1 MGELNVIYSSGV
13 SIYIMGD
20 RYRCSSNYCRR
31 LVFFLL
37 LPLIM
42 AFEAPVQLWSD
53 NSRREASRLLL
64 PSAHTFGGS
73 SSLLFSS
80 SMPLHDL
87 MDSGRDTFLLGN
99 VGAMFVGFIR
109 GLRKIRP
116 GINRIIEVIDPVDLG
131 IILTIGFGSS
141 AIAKW
146 WNDKVINKTIRR
158 HYPKEFSESKLKFFS
173 DLVCQL
179 GQCSFLAYLGEIFL
193 SFLDVV
199 GLHLPRS
206 APRFIM
212 VSTYA
217 VWGAGRVSA
226 FKTSVLK
233 RVFRTHPSFPKHGS
247 KVLPSLPITGV
258 LFSRVL
264 DIMIFLLTSI
274 IVMELCNVKVGV
286 VVKSLLSVAGFSS
299 LIIGLSLR
307 DPATQI
313 IEGTS
318 LLLLDRFRPGDKIK
332 LSDGTVG
339 RVISIGWLDTTLAS
353 TDDIHVRI
361 PNSEIASKRIAN
373 VSRAK
378 RSQVKQTIRLRYDD
392 IDKIPK
398 LVDDLKEEVKAACP
412 KLVLDGSRPFRV
424 HWRSMADDHV
434 SVVVDTHHDI
444 PPMTQL
450 FYDNQQ
456 RLMIA
461 IATAVKKN
469 GMKFALPAKISYRE
483 KLATDGM
490 VGGQADAEGVK

>member
-1 MGELNVIYSSGV
+1 MMGRRYLHSSDCG
-13 SIYIMGD
+13 
-20 RYRCSSNYCRR
+20 R
-31 LVFFLL
+31 LVLVMVLL
-37 LPLIM
+37 LQKLAPAT
-42 AFEAPVQLWSD
+42 AFEAPGLHVCGGKLC
-53 NSRREASRLLL
+53 RLH
-64 PSAHTFGGS
+64 PSSQTGGTCSSSGS
-73 SSLLFSS
+73 SLFSS
-80 SMPLHDL
+80 PLPIHDL
-87 MDSGRDTFLLGN
+87 MDSGRETFLIGN
-99 VGAMFVGFIR
+99 VGTTFAAFLK

-116 GINRIIEVIDPVDLG
+116 GMERIIEVVDPVDLVV
-131 IILTIGFGSS
+131 ILTIGFGT
-141 AIAKW
+141 ATMARW
-146 WNDKVINKTIRR
+146 WNDKVINKTLRR
-158 HYPKEFSESKLKFFS
+158 KRPKDFSESKLKFFS
-173 DLVCQL
+173 ELVCQL
-179 GQCSFLAYLGEIFL
+179 GQCSFLAYLGEILL
-193 SFLDVV
+193 SFLDVI

-206 APRFIM
+206 APRFIT

-217 VWGAGRVSA
+217 IWGAGRVST

-233 RVFRTHPSFPKHGS
+233 RIFKTHPSFPKHGS

-264 DIMIFLLTSI
+264 DIIIFLITSV
-274 IVMELCNVKVGV
+274 IVMDLCSVKVGV
-286 VVKSLLSVAGFSS
+286 VIKSLLSVAGFSS

-332 LSDGTVG
+332 LADGTVG
-339 RVISIGWLDTTLAS
+339 RVISIGWLDTTLAC

-361 PNSEIASKRIAN
+361 PNSEIASKRISN
-373 VSRAK
+373 VSRAN
-378 RSQVKQTIRLRYDD
+378 RSQVKQKVRLRYDD

-398 LVDDLKEEVKAACP
+398 LVDGIKEEVKAACP

-450 FYDNQQ
+450 FYDNQE
-456 RLMIA
+456 RVMIA

-469 GMKFALPAKISYRE
+469 RMKFALPAKISYRE
-483 KLATDGM
+483 PVVD
-490 VGGQADAEGVK
+490 

>member
-1 MGELNVIYSSGV
+1 
-13 SIYIMGD
+13 
-20 RYRCSSNYCRR
+20 
-31 LVFFLL
+31 
-37 LPLIM
+37 
-42 AFEAPVQLWSD
+42 
-53 NSRREASRLLL
+53 
-64 PSAHTFGGS
+64 
-73 SSLLFSS
+73 
-80 SMPLHDL
+80 MPIHDL
-87 MDSGRDTFLLGN
+87 MDSSRDTLLIGN
-99 VGAMFVGFIR
+99 VGTSFFAFLKS
-109 GLRKIRP
+109 LRNIRP
-116 GINRIIEVIDPVDLG
+116 GIQRIIEVVDPVDLG

-158 HYPKEFSESKLKFFS
+158 KSPKEFSESKLKLFS
-173 DLVCQL
+173 ELICQL

-206 APRFIM
+206 APRFIT

-233 RVFRTHPSFPKHGS
+233 KIFQTHPSLGS

-264 DIMIFLLTSI
+264 DIIIFLLTSI
-274 IVMELCNVKVGV
+274 IVMDLCNVKVGV
-286 VVKSLLSVAGFSS
+286 VVKSLLSVAGLSS

-307 DPATQI
+307 DPFTQI

-332 LSDGTVG
+332 LADGTVG
-339 RVISIGWLDTTLAS
+339 RVISIGWLDTTLAC
-353 TDDIHVRI
+353 TDNIHVRI
-361 PNSEIASKRIAN
+361 PNSEIASKRISN

-378 RSQVKQTIRLRYDD
+378 RSQVKQKIRLRYDD

-434 SVVVDTHHDI
+434 AVVLDTHHDI
-444 PPMTQL
+444 PPMTQA
-450 FYDNQQ
+450 FYNNQE
-456 RLMIA
+456 RVMIA

-469 GMKFALPAKISYRE
+469 GMTFALPAKISYRE
-483 KLATDGM
+483 KMAVAKGDGS
-490 VGGQADAEGVK
+490 GI

>member
-1 MGELNVIYSSGV
+1 MGRHRHSFRN
-13 SIYIMGD
+13 
-20 RYRCSSNYCRR
+20 CRR
-31 LVFFLL
+31 LAPLAVLL
-37 LPLIM
+37 LLFPLTLS
-42 AFEAPVQLWSD
+42 FEAPVQA
-53 NSRREASRLLL
+53 SRRML
-64 PSAHTFGGS
+64 PSAHTSRSTFGGTNS
-73 SSLLFSS
+73 VLLSS
-80 SMPLHDL
+80 SMPIHDL
-87 MDSGRDTFLLGN
+87 MDSGRDTLLIGN
-99 VGAMFVGFIR
+99 VGTTFVAFLK

-116 GINRIIEVIDPVDLG
+116 GIQRIIEVVDPVDLG

-158 HYPKEFSESKLKFFS
+158 RSPKEFSDSKLKFFS
-173 DLVCQL
+173 ELICQL

-206 APRFIM
+206 APRFIT

-233 RVFRTHPSFPKHGS
+233 RIFQTHPSFPKHGS

-264 DIMIFLLTSI
+264 DIIIFLLTSI
-274 IVMELCNVKVGV
+274 IVMDLCNVKVGV
-286 VVKSLLSVAGFSS
+286 VVKSLLSVAGLSS

-332 LSDGTVG
+332 LADGTVG
-339 RVISIGWLDTTLAS
+339 RVISIGWLDTTLAC
-353 TDDIHVRI
+353 TDNIHVRI
-361 PNSEIASKRIAN
+361 PNSEIASKRISN

-378 RSQVKQTIRLRYDD
+378 RSQVKQKVRLRYED
-392 IDKIPK
+392 IDKIPQ
-398 LVDDLKEEVKAACP
+398 LVDDIKEEVKAACP

-444 PPMTQL
+444 PPMTQAS
-450 FYDNQQ
+450 FDNQE
-456 RLMIA
+456 RVMIA
-461 IATAVKKN
+461 IAGAVKKN
-469 GMKFALPAKISYRE
+469 GMNFALPAKISYRE
-483 KLATDGM
+483 KMAAQG
-490 VGGQADAEGVK
+490 VNGGIEEERNIKRRAI